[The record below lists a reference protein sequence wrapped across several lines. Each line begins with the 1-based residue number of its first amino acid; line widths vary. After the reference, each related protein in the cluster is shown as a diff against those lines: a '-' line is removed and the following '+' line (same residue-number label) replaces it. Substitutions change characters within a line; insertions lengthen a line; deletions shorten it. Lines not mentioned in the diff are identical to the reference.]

1 MTNNLPFTRSMLP
14 TAYRNA
20 SGKCMY
26 VTKDLWQA
34 LEAHSNYCKPKLTN
48 VENISDM
55 SDILFRI
62 QIEK

>member
-1 MTNNLPFTRSMLP
+1 
-14 TAYRNA
+14 
-20 SGKCMY
+20 MY

-34 LEAHSNYCKPKLTN
+34 LEAHSNYYKPKLTN
-48 VENISDM
+48 VENISGM

>member
-1 MTNNLPFTRSMLP
+1 
-14 TAYRNA
+14 
-20 SGKCMY
+20 MY